1 MLLEKGKQK
10 WYYQNSR
17 RCGGHMQPRKLLR
30 YEPKIVVRF
39 AYINVGK
46 NDFNF
51 VSKSQIIL
59 GGGGW
64 SGDGMVSVGGFS
76 GRCFVR

>member
-1 MLLEKGKQK
+1 
-10 WYYQNSR
+10 
-17 RCGGHMQPRKLLR
+17 MQPRKLLR

-64 SGDGMVSVGGFS
+64 SGDGMVSVGGFFWALLCEMI
-76 GRCFVR
+76 GPVDIYKV